1 MSITLAEAQ
10 KAIDASIAK
19 AEELGVTVA
28 VAVLDDQARIVLVA
42 RMDGARFHFLP
53 EAAQGKAMAT
63 VLWGGQHSGALQER
77 AAMPIMD
84 AVKEMYGGK
93 VIYQQG
99 AVAVKRG
106 ETVIG
111 AVGAGGAS
119 GQQDEDIAAAGAA
132 VIG

>member
-10 KAIDASIAK
+10 KAIEASVAK
-19 AEELGVTVA
+19 AKELGVAVA
-28 VAVLDDQARIVLVA
+28 VAVLDDQARIVAVA
-42 RMDGARFHFLP
+42 RMDGSRFLFLP

-77 AAMPIMD
+77 AVMPIMD

-106 ETVIG
+106 DAVIG

-132 VIG
+132 AIS